1 MSLKGLIVTCTLVS
15 VFLFSTGIQAQTAIS
30 THPNVIIEACG
41 TFPSIATS
49 IPYSLTISETATDG
63 FANSANSNVSFEIAL
78 PTNFTFSGTVVVSK
92 SGSDITSI
100 SAYIESATKYIRVTY
115 ATTATATL
123 DVITIS
129 GLSVVAAF
137 PAQSGYIT
145 YKADSA
151 VINALDDGAEFF
163 PIASGAA
170 AINVTGGTLNA
181 SDSYCLEETS
191 TVLTVTGGTTSAATS
206 NTLTYQWE
214 SGLNNSTFSSLD
226 THTGLTYQPLT
237 NVVGTTFYRRKIIET
252 SNGLSCVAYSSVVS
266 ITVKTLDAGEISGN
280 EEVCYNGVPG
290 SITSVR
296 DASVAGEVV
305 TYDWEQ
311 SIDSGVTWTTAPST
325 NSTTYVFGSNTLT
338 QTTKFRRIAF
348 STSCTVTKSTNII
361 TKTAFGP
368 LDGGTITPTTQLLFK
383 ASTPA
388 SLTVSSTTN
397 SSTVSGTL
405 TFQWQKSTDASN
417 FADISGATGD
427 TYLPTATQT
436 GTTYFKRLTKLT
448 NGSVICEKESS
459 VGSVTIYDLNPGS
472 ITGDQSLCND
482 HLASDIT
489 SIGSVDG
496 NVSPPDAG
504 NPVTYTWES
513 SLDNVAWSTVGGE
526 TETTFD
532 FSTPL
537 AQTTYYRRIASINAG
552 AVTKT
557 TNVITKNLLLAVVG
571 GTMNTVSTTLC
582 VGESLPNLTVAGSTG
597 TGVLSYQ
604 WEYSTNNSNFNS
616 LEGVTG
622 TNHTPTQ
629 TATGTHYYRRITTVT
644 TSGVACSATSSVTTI
659 IIKGLSP
666 GSISG
671 AQDICYNNTPNEL
684 TSASPANAGGDAIT
698 YTWQTATTISGPWS
712 TATGTSNSTTYQ
724 PAALTQTT
732 FYRRL
737 SNSVV
742 CTISATTNVLKV
754 NVVPAV
760 VGGTMAT
767 VSETICVGSTP
778 TELVVNGATSA
789 GVLTYQWE
797 TSSDNNTFSTITG
810 ATSIK
815 YTPVTPTAAGTT
827 YYRRQITLSSD
838 GGFCSA
844 TSSVTTLIAKGITS
858 GTIGSDKT
866 VCYNTTGGLLT
877 SLTAAD
883 ASGETPLYSWQKSI
897 DSGSNWTVISSASDP
912 TYTVG
917 TITQTT
923 QFRRLASSPTCTVS
937 ATTTPITITVL
948 TEVVGGTASGNQSV
962 CVDATPLALSVT
974 GHTSSGGTLSY
985 QWQSSSSVATNTFVD
1000 INLSSAINEQY
1011 TSPTN
1016 VTGTVYYRRLTNIT
1030 ADGKTCSA
1038 ESSVVS
1044 VTVGKVFSVSLI

>member
-1 MSLKGLIVTCTLVS
+1 MSLKSLIVSCTLLG
-15 VFLFSTGIQAQTAIS
+15 VFLFSSGIQAQTAIS
-30 THPNVIIEACG
+30 THGPLTIEACVS
-41 TFPSIATS
+41 FPSVLTS
-49 IPYSLTISETATDG
+49 IPYSLTISETTSDG
-63 FANSANSNVSFEIAL
+63 FAITSGSKTFQIAL
-78 PTNFTFSGTVVVSK
+78 PENFTFSGTVSF
-92 SGSDITSI
+92 SETGDDISSI
-100 SAYIESATKYIRVTY
+100 SANIDSDARYILVTY
-115 ATTATATL
+115 TTTATNTL
-123 DVITIS
+123 DVITLS
-129 GLSVVAAF
+129 GLSVVAASA
-137 PAQSGYIT
+137 AQSGNVT
-145 YKADSA
+145 YLAGTA
-151 VINALDDGAEFF
+151 VINGLTSGDLFF
-163 PIASGAA
+163 PIASASA
-170 AINVTGGTLNA
+170 SINVTGGTLSA
-181 SDSYCLEETS
+181 TQTYCLDEPS
-191 TVLTVTGGTTSAATS
+191 SVLTVSGGTTSATTS
-206 NTLTYQWE
+206 NVLTYQWE
-214 SGLNNSTFSSLD
+214 SGPNDSSFSSLD
-226 THTGLTYQPLT
+226 THTGPTYQPLT
-237 NVVGTTFYRRKIIET
+237 NVVGTTFYRRKITET

-266 ITVKTLDAGEISGN
+266 VSVKTLDAGEISGT

-296 DASVAGEVV
+296 DASVEGEVV

-311 SIDSGVTWTTAPST
+311 SIDNGVSWTTAPST

-338 QTTKFRRIAF
+338 QTTQFRRIAF

-368 LDGGTITPTTQLLFK
+368 LDGGTITPTIQLLYK
-383 ASTPA
+383 GTTPA

-397 SSTVSGTL
+397 SGNVSGTL
-405 TFQWQKSTDASN
+405 SYQWQQSTDSVN
-417 FADISGATGD
+417 FTNIDNSTAD
-427 TYLPTATQT
+427 TYLPSATQT

-448 NGSVICEKESS
+448 NGSVICEEEST
-459 VGSVTIYDLNPGS
+459 VGSVTVYDLNPGS
-472 ITGDQSLCND
+472 IIGDQSLCND

-504 NPVTYTWES
+504 NSVTYTWES
-513 SLDNVAWSTVGGE
+513 SLDNVAWSTMGGE
-526 TETTFD
+526 TSTTLD
-532 FSTPL
+532 FTNAL
-537 AQTTYYRRIASINAG
+537 TQTTYYKRIASIDAG
-552 AVTKT
+552 TVTRS
-557 TNVITKNLLLAVVG
+557 TNVIAKTLLLAVVG
-571 GTMNTVSTTLC
+571 GTMDTVSTTLC
-582 VGESLPNLTVAGSTG
+582 VGEALPNLTVSGSTA
-597 TGVLSYQ
+597 TGGPTYQ
-604 WEYSTNNSNFNS
+604 WEYSSDNSNFS
-616 LEGVTG
+616 TLDGVTG
-622 TNHTPTQ
+622 AAHTPTQ
-629 TATGTHYYRRITTVT
+629 TATGTHYFRRITTVT
-644 TSGVACSATSSVTTI
+644 SSGVACSATSSVTTI

-666 GSISG
+666 GSIGSE
-671 AQDICYNNTPNEL
+671 QNICYNDTPNEL
-684 TSASPANAGGDAIT
+684 TSTSAANAAGDPIT
-698 YTWQTATTISGPWS
+698 YTWQTAAANSGPWS
-712 TATGTSNSTTYQ
+712 TASGTSSSTTYQ

-737 SNSVV
+737 ANSTS
-742 CTISATTNVLKV
+742 CSISATTNIIKI
-754 NVVPAV
+754 NVVPAI

-778 TELVVNGATSA
+778 TELVVNSATSA

-810 ATSIK
+810 ATSIN

-1011 TSPTN
+1011 TPPTDA
-1016 VTGTVYYRRLTNIT
+1016 TGTVYYRRITNIT
-1030 ADGKTCSA
+1030 SGSETCFA
-1038 ESSVVS
+1038 ASSVVS
-1044 VTVGKVFSVSLI
+1044 VTVTDVLGGVQAT